1 MIIDSH
7 AHINFKEYDAE
18 LDDVIQR
25 SLDNQTWLINVGS
38 NYESSQK
45 AIEIAKKYGLGVWA
59 AVGLHPIHLIKDI
72 EEKTEFEGKE
82 ISFFTPREK
91 FSARGGS
98 ASGGD
103 YNKYLAL
110 AKSSDN
116 VVGLGETGLDFFR
129 LADAKHPIAKIKE
142 MQINVFKEFIKLAKE
157 TDLPLILHCRGE
169 EKDPLAAYDLML
181 EILNS
186 ELNQLGSADGS
197 TKLTM
202 TASPGVIHCFG
213 GTLTHALKFID
224 LGFYIGFTGIVTFKN
239 AKDLQQIAQEIPLDK
254 ILVETD
260 APFLAPDPYRGKRNE
275 PSYVQYV
282 VQKIADL
289 KHLTFEQVA
298 KATFENTSNLFKL

>member
-1 MIIDSH
+1 MLIDSH

-25 SLDNQTWLINVGS
+25 SLDNKTWIINVGS

-45 AIEIAKKYGLGVWA
+45 AVEIANKFGLGVWA
-59 AVGLHPIHLIKDI
+59 AIGLHPIHLIKDI
-72 EEKTEFEGKE
+72 EEKTEFEGQE
-82 ISFFTPREK
+82 TSFFTPKEA
-91 FSARGGS
+91 FN
-98 ASGGD
+98 
-103 YNKYLAL
+103 YNKYYEL
-110 AKSSDN
+110 AKSSDK

-129 LADAKHPIAKIKE
+129 LADDKHSIAKVKE

-169 EKDPLAAYDLML
+169 EKDPLAVYDTML
-181 EILNS
+181 EILELETGDWRS
-186 ELNQLGSADGS
+186 EGNR
-197 TKLTM
+197 
-202 TASPGVIHCFG
+202 GVIHCFG
-213 GTLTHALKFID
+213 GNLGHALKFID

-239 AKDLQQIAQEIPLDK
+239 AKDLQQIAKEIPLDK

-275 PSYVQYV
+275 PTFVRYVA
-282 VQKIADL
+282 QKIADL
-289 KHLTFEQVA
+289 KQVTFEEVE